1 MIETSARTLV
11 RNLFCSAWRCED
23 LVTDRIVNECGEG
36 MQAKLGQDS
45 CSVRFDESEDSSAGQ
60 HKSSSR
66 EIFWT
71 TSRSSAVRTGF
82 PWKIM
87 QSAAGKGQLLAH
99 HEGPRQVP
107 RFPHALEGRGL

>member
-1 MIETSARTLV
+1 MPCWDVQATNQKIL
-11 RNLFCSAWRCED
+11 LQ
-23 LVTDRIVNECGEG
+23 DR
-36 MQAKLGQDS
+36 
-45 CSVRFDESEDSSAGQ
+45 R
-60 HKSSSR
+60 KSSSR

-99 HEGPRQVP
+99 HEGPRQVS